1 MKKNKTISSN
11 YLDFIPVLSEKFHSE
26 TDEAG
31 AVTIFVENKGLF
43 HKLAQKF
50 LHKPA
55 ISQIHL
61 DEMGSFIWSLIDGNT
76 TIYNIA
82 QKVKEHFG
90 DEAEPLYN
98 RLVQYIRNL
107 ESYGFIDVKKTEK
120 NPDL

>member
-11 YLDFIPVLSEKFHSE
+11 YLDFIPVLSEHFHSE

-90 DEAEPLYN
+90 DDAEPLYN